1 MGLASPKVKSQE
13 MHTNEEINP
22 YATCE
27 LSNNREV
34 DNYWKS
40 LAIAQREMIRVQAY
54 RSKYPGLICLILK
67 SALKYPLF

>member
-13 MHTNEEINP
+13 MYTNEEINP

-40 LAIAQREMIRVQAY
+40 LAIAQREMIRVQATEVN
-54 RSKYPGLICLILK
+54 ILD
-67 SALKYPLF
+67 